1 MHRRCAAIGI
11 ALLATAVSAL
21 AADAAADK
29 WTPLEMLKYRPVSDV
44 QVSPDGKRVAFVVR
58 ETVMESDKSEYR
70 TQIWLASSDGRDSRQ
85 VTFAEQA
92 SGRPRWSPEGKW
104 LALISKRGDKNANV
118 WLLPTG
124 GGEAWRLTTMK
135 SDVAQTAWSPDGKS
149 LAFIAPEPAPE
160 DKERRDK
167 ERDDARVVDQDDRP
181 GRLWVISVPA
191 EAGGAREA
199 RQLMSLNF
207 SVGGVPESG
216 AGEALDW
223 SPDGKTIAFS
233 HTARPVANEWPSSD
247 VSLVDVS
254 TGAVR
259 PFAHTGAAETTPRYS
274 PDGQWIACVVTDD
287 PPRWAHRRFLRIA
300 PAGGGPGRDLPHS
313 FDDSPDLAGWSADGQ
328 TLYFTEAKGVYDFV
342 YAQNMRTGAIDALT
356 ETGKVSSGAN
366 LNARGTWLGFVRQTP
381 TDPTEAYASPASPFK
396 PVRVSSV
403 NANLPRH
410 PLGETRVIT
419 WAGDKAETIEGLL
432 TLPVGYQAGRR
443 YPLLL
448 VVHGGPAN
456 VFKAAYI
463 ASPGPY
469 SVAAFAAEDY
479 AVLRANPSGSSGYG
493 TAFRQANI
501 NDWGGGDFRDLMAG
515 VDKVIAMGI
524 GDPDRL
530 GILGWSYGGYMTSW
544 TITQTDRF
552 KGASVG
558 AGVTD
563 LVSFTG
569 TADIPS
575 FLPDY
580 FGGEFWDEGRFEIY
594 RTHSAM
600 GRVANVK
607 TPTLIQHGEADVRV
621 PISQGY
627 ELYNALKR
635 RGVVVEMVTYPRQPH
650 SVREPRLIKD
660 LGERNLAWM
669 EKYVKGASSPQ
680 PSPAGRGGSSAPPNP

>member
-1 MHRRCAAIGI
+1 MRRLAFCAT
-11 ALLATAVSAL
+11 LLAAASFAL
-21 AADAAADK
+21 AAGEAPDR

-70 TQIWLASSDGRDSRQ
+70 TQIWLSTTDGKDSRQ

-92 SGRPRWSPEGKW
+92 SGRPRWSPDGKW
-104 LALISKRGDKNANV
+104 LAFISKRGDKNANV
-118 WLLPTG
+118 WLLPTS
-124 GGEAWRLTTMK
+124 GGEAWRLTTTK
-135 SDVAQTAWSPDGKS
+135 ADVAQTAWSPDGKS
-149 LAFIAPEPAPE
+149 LAFIAPDPAPD

-167 ERDDARVVDQDDRP
+167 EKDDARVVGSDDRP

-191 EAGGAREA
+191 EAGGTREA
-199 RQLMSLNF
+199 RQLMASNL

-216 AGEALDW
+216 GGDALDW

-233 HTARPVANEWPSSD
+233 HTTRPIADAWPSSD
-247 VSLVDVS
+247 ISLVDVTS
-254 TGAVR
+254 GAAR
-259 PFAHTGAAETTPRYS
+259 PFAHTGASETTPRYS
-274 PDGQWIACVVTDD
+274 PDGKTIAFVTTDD
-287 PPRWAHRRFLRIA
+287 PPRWAHRRWVRVA
-300 PAGGGPGRDLPHS
+300 PADGGSPGRDLPHS
-313 FDDSPDLAGWSADGQ
+313 FDEAPDLAGWSADGQ
-328 TLYFTEAKGVYDFV
+328 ALYFTEAKGVYDFV
-342 YAQNMRTGAIDALT
+342 YAQNVRTGAIDALT
-356 ETGKVSSGAN
+356 ETGRVSNGAN
-366 LNARGTWLGFVRQTP
+366 LNAPGTWFGYVRQTP
-381 TDPTEAYASPASPFK
+381 MDPTEAYVSPVSPFK

-403 NANLPRH
+403 NSDLPKH
-410 PLGETRVIT
+410 PYGETRIIT
-419 WAGDKAETIEGLL
+419 WAGDKGETIEGLL
-432 TLPVGYQAGRR
+432 TLPVGYLPGRR

-448 VVHGGPAN
+448 VVHGGPAG
-456 VFKAAYI
+456 VFKAASI

-469 SVAAFAAEDY
+469 PVAAFAAEGY
-479 AVLRANPSGSSGYG
+479 AVLRANPRGSSGYG
-493 TAFRQANI
+493 TTFRQANN

-515 VDKVIAMGI
+515 VDKVVALGI

-580 FGGEFWDEGRFEIY
+580 FGGEFWDEGRFEVY
-594 RTHSAM
+594 RAHSAM
-600 GRVANVK
+600 GFVGNVK

-627 ELYNALKR
+627 ELYSALKR

-650 SVREPRLIKD
+650 GIREPRLILD
-660 LGERNLAWM
+660 LGVRNMAWM
-669 EKYVKGASSPQ
+669 EKYVKGSKLLSGLGHP
-680 PSPAGRGGSSAPPNP
+680 PPRPPPPA